1 MMGTLIMLALCAG
14 VCAQEAPPPAMT
26 EYMGRSIA
34 QTMSFHG
41 ADWLTRRTR
50 QKEENTA
57 LMMKALGAKPG
68 DVVCDL
74 GCGNGYHTLRIAKA
88 IAPGGWVYGSDIQ
101 PEMLTMLND
110 RADAAGVDNITPVLG
125 TVVDPRLPANSCDL
139 ILLVDVYHEFD
150 RPVHMLAAIRRA
162 LKPEGRL
169 ALVEF
174 RAEDDSVPIK
184 PLHKMSK
191 VQIMKELTANGFKLA
206 ESFDKLPWQHM
217 IFFQRNP
224 GSDGPAP
231 GNEESKTK

>member
-139 ILLVDVYHEFD
+139 ILLVDVYHEFSH
-150 RPVHMLAAIRRA
+150 PEHMLKSMRA
-162 LKPEGRL
+162 SLTERGRIV
-169 ALVEF
+169 LVEF
-174 RAEDDSVPIK
+174 RAEDPKVPIK

-191 VQIMKELTANGFKLA
+191 DQIMKELSPNGFKLA
-206 ESFDKLPWQHM
+206 EEYDELPWQHM
-217 IFFQRNP
+217 MFFERDDEAEKDQP
-224 GSDGPAP
+224 
-231 GNEESKTK
+231 